1 MLKDMP
7 TPSPGRCR
15 FNATAIMLGVCV
27 TLQVGISIWI
37 AVHSDEPREGTHM
50 NRRMNRRKKAANGMS
65 THHRVPNYWTVFDCS
80 VWDTMCNSAN
90 LLENRYEEYPFPLSR
105 QVKRPREVPLR
116 PISTMPKSW
125 KGALERPSNKKIE
138 FRYPK
143 KGSDLEIRTCIQ
155 TRSSL
160 SWTEQIDN
168 LLSSGQQQLKREP
181 RTNMI
186 SFTIADINYARDMLH
201 DVHQMTETIVGF
213 GGSFFIVA
221 IDQETVELA
230 CTYLYPVVAWSSAK
244 GDAQSTALK
253 HDVANTKFEVS
264 LYLTSLN
271 IDFFFYEMD
280 VWFLQSPIDT
290 IVEFHS
296 NRTNDILISSHQ
308 SSPMTINI
316 GVYSVLA
323 NERTKE
329 FFELCILMA
338 SESPNT
344 HDQWIFDQLLL
355 LASNLRR
362 GYELR
367 GRFEHK
373 WDPPPKTNPPKMKY
387 PPNHGLYKSYE
398 IVAGPRPLPTTSTL
412 AIHTLCGK
420 PLSTPWGK
428 KMLAKELGSWYGFKS
443 QGNEAAGYYVRSGR
457 HRRYIMLDGFDSPN
471 VYNTMQSYD
480 FGLELDLFTDL
491 TSFRWTIATILA
503 LARRTSRIFIMPSV
517 LSISGA
523 HYLWSVLDFQEVDR
537 MGISYRET
545 NFMHNRKSW
554 LSEDIPISS
563 AARTALAPIDE
574 AGKESSM
581 YAQFPSEGSS
591 EIKAWEFQEG
601 ISDGEAL
608 DIFFAMHTAYP
619 QIHDA
624 ELLLVNPHFS
634 SAPYFSK
641 FTASKTPQTVSQRE
655 IMDVL
660 QRLKWCPPTN
670 RKDTI
675 VAREDTVGR
684 STADMACYGQ
694 GKTFK

>member
-271 IDFFFYEMD
+271 IDFFFYGECFGLRAWPDILSHLSPYIEMD

-344 HDQWIFDQLLL
+344 HDQVRYSFGYVHSILLTHSNLHPSGSLISFCYLPPIFD
-355 LASNLRR
+355 
-362 GYELR
+362 
-367 GRFEHK
+367 
-373 WDPPPKTNPPKMKY
+373 
-387 PPNHGLYKSYE
+387 
-398 IVAGPRPLPTTSTL
+398 
-412 AIHTLCGK
+412 
-420 PLSTPWGK
+420 
-428 KMLAKELGSWYGFKS
+428 
-443 QGNEAAGYYVRSGR
+443 AA
-457 HRRYIMLDGFDSPN
+457 MN
-471 VYNTMQSYD
+471 
-480 FGLELDLFTDL
+480 
-491 TSFRWTIATILA
+491 
-503 LARRTSRIFIMPSV
+503 
-517 LSISGA
+517 
-523 HYLWSVLDFQEVDR
+523 
-537 MGISYRET
+537 
-545 NFMHNRKSW
+545 
-554 LSEDIPISS
+554 
-563 AARTALAPIDE
+563 
-574 AGKESSM
+574 
-581 YAQFPSEGSS
+581 
-591 EIKAWEFQEG
+591 
-601 ISDGEAL
+601 
-608 DIFFAMHTAYP
+608 
-619 QIHDA
+619 
-624 ELLLVNPHFS
+624 
-634 SAPYFSK
+634 
-641 FTASKTPQTVSQRE
+641 
-655 IMDVL
+655 
-660 QRLKWCPPTN
+660 
-670 RKDTI
+670 
-675 VAREDTVGR
+675 
-684 STADMACYGQ
+684 
-694 GKTFK
+694 